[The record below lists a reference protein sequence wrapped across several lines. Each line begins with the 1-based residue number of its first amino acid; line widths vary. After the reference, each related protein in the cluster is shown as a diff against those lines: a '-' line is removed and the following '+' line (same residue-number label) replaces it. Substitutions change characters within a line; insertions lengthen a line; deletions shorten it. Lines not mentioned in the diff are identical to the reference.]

1 MGPPPNW
8 AAEQNRWE
16 ALPRHVEFSPS
27 WFGSLGTPGRYA
39 VAFVIVAISTGA
51 AQLLHEITHST
62 RVGGAWLVGVLVTSY
77 LVGSGPGYAAA
88 VISFVIYNFYVTG
101 GHFGFEHYSP
111 EDVLVLLTFPTVA
124 MLMGNLTGRVR
135 DEAKRAE
142 ARALITAVLFEGTR
156 EFSASDDAGLIRAR
170 LADHLAVAARG
181 QAFVLDG
188 EALCSAGGGAPEPMV
203 LSAARALA
211 AEAGNEPRTVEAAG
225 WRVRR
230 LANGVVAGWRAE
242 PAPDADEENLLQILA
257 DAGAAATARAAL
269 TVAKA
274 DAEARARTEDLRN
287 ALLSSISHDLRT
299 PLAAVLA
306 SASSLQ
312 EFGDQFDAKTRHD
325 LTATIQEE
333 AERLNAFV
341 TNLLNMTRLEGGALD
356 PASAV
361 FDLAEVV
368 ERTRKRFERL
378 RGQRKISCT
387 LGEGADVAMGDP
399 VLFEVALA
407 NVLEN
412 AVRYSPEGA
421 TIALTSFPRG
431 GQVVV
436 QVTDEGPG
444 VPESE
449 LGKLFDKFYRGS
461 GARRLP
467 GTGLGL
473 SIVRG
478 VMQGMG
484 GQASAALR
492 TDAPSGMVMSLM
504 LPAVRV

>member
-1 MGPPPNW
+1 LT
-8 AAEQNRWE
+8 R
-16 ALPRHVEFSPS
+16 RVDISPTWIGGLS
-27 WFGSLGTPGRYA
+27 TTGRYA
-39 VAFVIVAISTGA
+39 VAVIVVAVATLGALLLEQVTG
-51 AQLLHEITHST
+51 SN
-62 RVGGAWLVGVLVTSY
+62 RVAGAYLVGVLVTSY
-77 LVGSGPGYAAA
+77 LVGSGPGYLAAG
-88 VISFVIYNFYVTG
+88 VSFLIYNFYLAHSHIRLASYT
-101 GHFGFEHYSP
+101 P
-111 EDVLVLLTFPTVA
+111 EDFLVLLTFPTVA
-124 MLMGNLTGRVR
+124 LLMGNLTGRVR
-135 DEAKRAE
+135 EEAKRAQT
-142 ARALITAVLFEGTR
+142 RALTTAVLFEGTR

-170 LADHLAVAARG
+170 LADHLAAAARG
-181 QAFVLDG
+181 QAFVLDR
-188 EALCSAGGGAPEPMV
+188 EVLCPAGGGGPEPMV

-211 AEAGNEPRTVEAAG
+211 AEGGDEPKTIEAAG

-230 LANGVVAGWRAE
+230 LASGAVAGWRAE

-257 DAGAAATARAAL
+257 DAGATAMARAGL

-312 EFGDQFDAKTRHD
+312 EFGEQFDAKTRHD
-325 LTATIQEE
+325 LVATIQEE

-341 TNLLNMTRLEGGALD
+341 TNLLNMTRLEGGALE

-361 FDLAEVV
+361 FDLSEVV
-368 ERTRKRFERL
+368 DRTRKRFERL

-387 LGEGADVAMGDP
+387 LGEGAGVAMGDP

-412 AVRYSPEGA
+412 AVRYSPDGGV
-421 TIALTSFPRG
+421 IALTSFPRD

-444 VPESE
+444 VPEGE
-449 LGKLFDKFYRGS
+449 LGKLFDKFYRG
-461 GARRLP
+461 AAAKRLP

>member
-1 MGPPPNW
+1 VTFREPPLLSP
-8 AAEQNRWE
+8 R
-16 ALPRHVEFSPS
+16 LPSPS
-27 WFGSLGTPGRYA
+27 TWIGRLSTPERYGVALG
-39 VAFVIVAISTGA
+39 IVALSTAGA
-51 AQLLHEITHST
+51 ELLFRLTGSN
-62 RVGGAWLVGVLVTSY
+62 RVAGVFLVGVLVTSY
-77 LVGSGPGYAAA
+77 LAGSGPGYLAA
-88 VISFVIYNFYVTG
+88 ISSFLIYNFYVATPQ
-101 GHFGFEHYSP
+101 FSLASYRA

-142 ARALITAVLFEGTR
+142 ARALATAVLFEGTR
-156 EFSASDDAGLIRAR
+156 EFSISDDPALIRAR
-170 LADHLAVAARG
+170 LADHLAAAAQGR
-181 QAFVLDG
+181 AFVLNG
-188 EALCSAGGGAPEPMV
+188 EVLCSAGGEAPTPMV

-211 AEAGNEPRTVEAAG
+211 LEDGAEPRTIEAAG
-225 WRVRR
+225 WRVRY
-230 LANGVVAGWRAE
+230 LTGGGVAGWRAD
-242 PAPDADEENLLQILA
+242 PPLGRDEENLLQILA
-257 DAGAAATARAAL
+257 DSGAAATARAQLA
-269 TVAKA
+269 VGKA
-274 DAEARARTEDLRN
+274 DAEAHGRTEDLRN

-325 LTATIQEE
+325 LVATIQEE

-341 TNLLNMTRLEGGALD
+341 TNLLNMTRLESGALD
-356 PASAV
+356 AESAA

-368 ERTRKRFERL
+368 DRTRRRFERL
-378 RGQRKISCT
+378 RGQRRIVCA
-387 LGEGADVAMGDP
+387 LGEDAGVALGDP
-399 VLFEVALA
+399 VLFEVALG

-412 AVRYSPEGA
+412 AVRYSPDGA
-421 TIALTSFPRG
+421 TIALSSFQRD

-444 VPESE
+444 VAPGE
-449 LGKLFDKFYRGS
+449 LPRLFEKFYRGS
-461 GARRLP
+461 AAKRTP

-484 GQASAALR
+484 GQASAAFR
-492 TDAPSGMVMSLM
+492 ADAPSGLVLSLI
-504 LPAVRV
+504 LPAAKA